1 MSSQA
6 EHDVT
11 ASIPALWDRLAG
23 EVAAGRRL
31 ADLFGTATSD
41 GLLLSAQLA
50 GPGGISTLDA
60 LVPPGRTSYPALT
73 PRIGAAFWYEREIHD
88 LFGIVPEGHP
98 RLEPLILPTSASR
111 RPEPGAAGVPVAIEP
126 DPGILPRHTTGPG
139 LFTIPHGP
147 VRSGVVE
154 SLEYLVETPGEDIPH
169 VNMRIFYKH
178 RGIEKRFEGMA
189 PRRRRAAG
197 RANRGHCLGRPRAGV
212 LPGDRDDS
220 GS

>member
-6 EHDVT
+6 EHDV
-11 ASIPALWDRLAG
+11 AAGIPALWDRLDG

-31 ADLFGTATSD
+31 ADLFGTATSG

-50 GPGGISTLDA
+50 GTGGISTLDA
-60 LVPPGRTSYPALT
+60 LVPPGGASYPALT

-111 RPEPGAAGVPVAIEP
+111 RPEPGTAGAPAAIEP

-154 SLEYLVETPGEDIPH
+154 SLEYLVETPGEDMPGRARCGH
-169 VNMRIFYKH
+169 VPRVPA
-178 RGIEKRFEGMA
+178 RGD
-189 PRRRRAAG
+189 RRRRLLRPADDH
-197 RANRGHCLGRPRAGV
+197 RGYRRRRRRRDGDQRV
-212 LPGDRDDS
+212 QLP
-220 GS
+220 